1 MMRNS
6 LPLCALALILGL
18 GCRSTTA
25 GGTPPPSPSRPV
37 PLVLLESLALLAT
50 GDTPGAP
57 ALEGWKQRLDSGQ
70 ATLEQFVEAQ
80 LADPRF
86 ARVVAPSMLFG
97 LFANIPSEVL
107 HDGYI
112 LSRKDTPGG
121 PVLYLREPC
130 APEQAERV
138 QPWWALD
145 TEVRVC
151 PEAHRPERF
160 VEPSTGR
167 HCSAVTSSPGQESVP
182 YCGCGPNLLRCF
194 RDEEQRVAFTRSM
207 VEEIGL
213 TTAYVIH
220 QDLPISTTFTTNAT
234 VRDRNAELLYQRWR
248 VESGERP
255 GLEPLQD
262 WSEGPRLAPRHES
275 VPGQHAGVLTASQ
288 FVFTSFARRAT
299 LKHFYQRLWCVEP
312 DSSHVATDTILKL
325 RDANLEA
332 TGRNQE
338 LASMPVCTRCHARLD
353 HGMSF
358 FTGFPDGRMAQ
369 HFDPTAQKPG
379 TGRLYV
385 EELGDLRGEAEL
397 TPAGFARLAVA
408 QPEFARCMVQDVSRH
423 VFSTDASSVDERDM
437 RAAFLR
443 RGNLKDLMRTALL
456 RYAGRAWE
464 QPGATSAPAMA
475 SAASAPEQEVLLPR
489 GLKDRIARHCVEC
502 HGGREDLRSF
512 MDEALPRDTLQR
524 MLSAV
529 AFERMPQGDRLD
541 PRERRALVRE
551 LVDTLWTEEAD
562 RREAYGY
569 FGDWMRALPIYPVG
583 GDVQVAG
590 NYSTTPALD
599 AIRTRAGVERKS
611 DWDLV
616 EIIIQQDA
624 EQFTPGFAAVTAL
637 EAIRACRSS
646 GAQGK
651 ELEACLERASS
662 LKGMVNPLA
671 R

>member
-1 MMRNS
+1 MTRHF
-6 LPLCALALILGL
+6 LPLCALALLVSV
-18 GCRSTTA
+18 GCRSSTA
-25 GGTPPPSPSRPV
+25 GGPPPPPRSRPV
-37 PLVLLESLALLAT
+37 PIVLLESLALLAT

-57 ALEGWKQRLDSGQ
+57 ALEGWKHRLDSGE
-70 ATLEQFVEAQ
+70 ATLEQFVDAQ

-107 HDGYI
+107 HEGYI
-112 LSRKDTPGG
+112 LSSKDTPGG
-121 PVLYLREPC
+121 PILYLREPC
-130 APEQAERV
+130 TPEQAERV
-138 QPWWALD
+138 HPWWAMD

-160 VEPSTGR
+160 VEPTTGR

-194 RDEEQRVAFTRSM
+194 RDEDQWVAFTRSM

-213 TTAYVIH
+213 TTAHIINS
-220 QDLPISTTFTTNAT
+220 DLPISTAFTTNAT

-248 VESGERP
+248 VESGERA
-255 GLEPLQD
+255 GLDPLPD
-262 WSEGPRLAPRHES
+262 WKEGPRLAPRHES
-275 VPGQHAGVLTASQ
+275 IPGQHAGVLTASQ

-325 RDANLEA
+325 RDANLEV
-332 TGRNQE
+332 TGRNKE

-358 FTGFPDGRMAQ
+358 FSGFPDGRTAQ
-369 HFDPTAQKPG
+369 HFVPSDQKAG

-385 EELGDLRGEAEL
+385 EDIADLRGEAEL

-423 VFSTDASSVDERDM
+423 VFSTDASDVDERDM
-437 RAAFLR
+437 RAAFTR

-456 RYAGRAWE
+456 RYAARAWE
-464 QPGATSAPAMA
+464 TPVTASAPAKPP
-475 SAASAPEQEVLLPR
+475 AASAPEQEVPLPPS
-489 GLKDRIARHCVEC
+489 LKNRLDASCVEC
-502 HGGREDLRSF
+502 HGGREDLQSF
-512 MDEALPRDTLQR
+512 MAEVLPRDTLQQ

-529 AFERMPQGDRLD
+529 AFERMPKGDRLA
-541 PRERRALVRE
+541 PRERRVLVRE
-551 LVDTLWTEEAD
+551 LIDTLWTDEAE

-624 EQFTPGFAAVTAL
+624 EQFTPGFTAVTAL
-637 EAIRACRSS
+637 EAIRACRAS

-662 LKGMVNPLA
+662 LKGMVNTFA

>member
-1 MMRNS
+1 MTRPS
-6 LPLCALALILGL
+6 LPLYALILLLGV
-18 GCRSTTA
+18 GCRSTPA
-25 GGTPPPSPSRPV
+25 GGAPPPAPSRPV
-37 PLVLLESLALLAT
+37 PLILLESLALLAT
-50 GDTPGAP
+50 GDTPGTP
-57 ALEGWKQRLDSGQ
+57 ALEGWKQRLDSGE
-70 ATLEQFVEAQ
+70 ASLEQFVDAQ

-86 ARVVAPSMLFG
+86 ARTVAPSMLFG

-107 HDGYI
+107 HEGYI
-112 LSRKDTPGG
+112 LSRKDTPSG

-138 QPWWALD
+138 HPWWALD

-151 PEAHRPERF
+151 PEAHRPDRW
-160 VEPSTGR
+160 VEPTSGR

-194 RDEEQRVAFTRSM
+194 RDEDQRVAFTRSM
-207 VEEIGL
+207 VEEIGR

-220 QDLPISTTFTTNAT
+220 QDLPISTAFTTNAT

-248 VESGERP
+248 VESGELPR
-255 GLEPLQD
+255 LEPLKD
-262 WSEGPRLAPRHES
+262 WPAGPRLAPRHES

-325 RDANLEA
+325 RDANLEV
-332 TGRNQE
+332 TGRNHE

-358 FTGFPDGRMAQ
+358 FAGFPDGRTAQ
-369 HFDPTAQKPG
+369 HFVPSTQKPG
-379 TGRLYV
+379 AGKLYV
-385 EELGDLRGEAEL
+385 EDIEDPRGEAEL

-423 VFSTDASSVDERDM
+423 VFSTDASDADERDM
-437 RAAFLR
+437 RAAFAR

-456 RYAGRAWE
+456 RYAARAWE
-464 QPGATSAPAMA
+464 SPV
-475 SAASAPEQEVLLPR
+475 AASAPAKPSAAAGPEQVVPLPP
-489 GLKDRIARHCVEC
+489 GLRTRLDTHCVEC
-502 HGGREDLRSF
+502 HGGREDLQSF
-512 MDEALPRDTLQR
+512 MAEALPRDTLQR
-524 MLSAV
+524 MLGSV
-529 AFERMPQGDRLD
+529 AFERMPKGDRLA
-541 PRERRALVRE
+541 PRERRLLVRE
-551 LVDTLWTEEAD
+551 LIDTLWTDEAD

-590 NYSTTPALD
+590 NYSTAPALD

-624 EQFTPGFAAVTAL
+624 EQFTPGFTAVTAL
-637 EAIRACRSS
+637 EAIRACRAS
-646 GAQGK
+646 GAQGQ
-651 ELEACLERASS
+651 EFEACLDRATS
-662 LKGMVNPLA
+662 LRGMVNTFA